1 MIGLSLS
8 VKMDTNQAMF
18 RVRSTSIPGCLE
30 VSPRIISD
38 ERGRFVKVFHAE
50 AFAIHGL
57 QTIYS
62 EEYYS
67 KSVQGV
73 IRGLHFQKP
82 PMDHAKL
89 VYCVEG
95 RVQDVALDLR
105 RGSPSY
111 GRYELFELSAERANM
126 VYLPQGIAHGFCVLS
141 DAATLIYK
149 VSTVYSV
156 EHDAGVLWS
165 SANIPWSVA
174 DPILSARDQAHPP
187 LADYVSPFV
196 YKEGL

>member
-1 MIGLSLS
+1 M
-8 VKMDTNQAMF
+8 M
-18 RVRSTSIPGCLE
+18 RVNEPFLEVRTTSIPGCFE
-30 VSPRIISD
+30 IYPHVVSD
-38 ERGRFVKVFHAE
+38 DRGCFVKVFHVE
-50 AFAIHGL
+50 AFAAHGL
-57 QTIYS
+57 ETVYV

-67 KSVQGV
+67 VSRYGV
-73 IRGLHFQKP
+73 IRGLHFQTP

-141 DAATLIYK
+141 DAATLVYK

-156 EHDAGVLWS
+156 KHDAGVLWS
-165 SANIPWSVA
+165 SANIPWSVT
-174 DPILSARDQAHPP
+174 DPILSARDRAHPP
-187 LADYVSPFV
+187 LVDFVSPFV
-196 YKEGL
+196 YEGEL